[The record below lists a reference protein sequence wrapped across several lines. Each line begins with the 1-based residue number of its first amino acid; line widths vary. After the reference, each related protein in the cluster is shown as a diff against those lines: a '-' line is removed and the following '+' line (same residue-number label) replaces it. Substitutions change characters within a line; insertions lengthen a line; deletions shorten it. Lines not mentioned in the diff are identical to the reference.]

1 MNRPEN
7 HLKSAMLMLFY
18 DKIRCN
24 DCGWNMNRIAIYLNQ
39 HIDGV
44 VYSAPNVLEHYSTD
58 RSLLKFHPR
67 IVAIPANTNDIR
79 RLVKFSNQLAAKKIS
94 LPITVRGAG
103 YSKTGS
109 SIGNGLIISTE
120 KLNHIREIDV
130 RQRLIRVQSGVTL
143 GELKKTLSV
152 HGLDLPV
159 SGDPHET
166 IGGLI
171 AKNAAASVNTEPK
184 TITDFVEEAEIVLSD
199 SSLIQTK
206 NFGQWGL
213 KKKLEQKNLEGEIYR
228 QIREIISKQ
237 SETVVKIALTT
248 QNRSGYSGIKSVQNR
263 RSFNILPLFCGSEG
277 TLGIITE
284 VILRVEPVF
293 ESPKWFAI
301 PCVDG
306 KDFYRVA
313 QLLKKLKFT
322 DIEVYDASLFNQAE
336 STGKKLGFYRRAPE
350 DGYLIVANAKDDAH
364 RDRRNKFRK
373 LKKALAAKDKL
384 IIEDVKNARD
394 FIAVNENLLAFLN
407 DAGASFF
414 LPLVDGT
421 YIPEE
426 HQVEFLRGLQLM
438 SEKFKL
444 KLAVYGSVD
453 FNTFTVR
460 PSFSPATS
468 EGRKALIAFLRKYL
482 RLVEHCNGYL
492 CGDAPEGRFLAMF
505 MRPSEDAETLALYGK
520 IKEIFD
526 PYDILNPGL
535 KQEVEPRNVLRHFRT
550 DYNGGVNTV
559 K

>member
-1 MNRPEN
+1 
-7 HLKSAMLMLFY
+7 
-18 DKIRCN
+18 
-24 DCGWNMNRIAIYLNQ
+24 MNRIAIYLNQ

-120 KLNHIREIDV
+120 KLNHIQEIDV
-130 RQRLIRVQSGVTL
+130 RQRLIRVQAGVTL
-143 GELKKTLSV
+143 GELKKALGV

-171 AKNAAASVNTEPK
+171 AKNASASVNTEPK
-184 TITDFVEEAEIVLSD
+184 TIIDFVEEAEIILSD
-199 SSLIQTK
+199 GSLIETD
-206 NFGQWGL
+206 NYSPRTL
-213 KKKLEQKNLEGEIYR
+213 KKKLNQKNLEGEIYR
-228 QIREIISKQ
+228 QVKEILDKQ
-237 SETVVKIALTT
+237 SENVMKIALNT
-248 QNRSGYSGIKSVQNR
+248 QNRSGYSGIKSVQEKRN
-263 RSFNILPLFCGSEG
+263 FNLLPLFCGSEG

-293 ESPKWFAI
+293 EKPDWFAI
-301 PCVDG
+301 PCADAKEFVRIS
-306 KDFYRVA
+306 KI
-313 QLLKKLKFT
+313 LKKLKFT
-322 DIEVYDASLFNQAE
+322 NIEVYDAALFNQADT
-336 STGKKLGFYRRAPE
+336 TGKTCGFYRKAPDE
-350 DGYLIVANAKDDAH
+350 GYLIIANTKDDAR
-364 RDRRNKFRK
+364 RDRRRKLAK
-373 LKKALAAKDKL
+373 LKKALTGKDR
-384 IIEDVKNARD
+384 IIVEDVKNSRD
-394 FIAVNENLLAFLN
+394 FVAVNENLLAYLN
-407 DAGASFF
+407 DAGANYY

-426 HQVEFLRGLQLM
+426 KQADFLRGLQLM
-438 SEKFKL
+438 TEKFKL

-460 PSFSPATS
+460 PSFTPATS
-468 EGRKALIAFLRKYL
+468 EGRKELISFLRKYL
-482 RLVEHCNGYL
+482 KLVEHCEGYP

-505 MRPSEDAETLALYGK
+505 TRPSEDTETLAIYGK

-550 DYNGGVNTV
+550 DYNDGVNTV

>member
-1 MNRPEN
+1 
-7 HLKSAMLMLFY
+7 
-18 DKIRCN
+18 
-24 DCGWNMNRIAIYLNQ
+24 MNRIAIYLNQ

-44 VYSAPNVLEHYSTD
+44 VYSAPSVLEHYSTD

-67 IVAIPANTNDIR
+67 IVAVPANTNDVR

-120 KLNHIREIDV
+120 KLNHIQEIDT
-130 RQRLIRVQSGVTL
+130 RQRLIRVQAGVTL
-143 GELKKTLSV
+143 GELKKSLGV

-159 SGDPHET
+159 SGNPRET

-171 AKNAAASVNTEPK
+171 AKNAAASVNTEPS
-184 TITDFVEEAEIVLSD
+184 TIADFVEEAEIVLSD
-199 SSLIQTK
+199 GSLIQTF
-206 NFGQWGL
+206 NHNQRGL
-213 KKKLEQKNLEGEIYR
+213 KKKLEQKDLEGEIYR
-228 QIREIISKQ
+228 QIKTILDKQ
-237 SETVVKIALTT
+237 SDTVTKIALTT
-248 QNRSGYSGIKSVQNR
+248 QNRSGYSGIKAVQEKRN
-263 RSFNILPLFCGSEG
+263 FDLLPLFCGSEG

-293 ESPKWFAI
+293 ESPDWFAI
-301 PCVDG
+301 PCADG
-306 KDFYRVA
+306 NDYVRIV

-322 DIEVYDASLFNQAE
+322 DIEVYDASLFDQAE
-336 STGKKLGFYRRAPE
+336 STGKKLGFYRKIPKN
-350 DGYLIVANAKDDAH
+350 GYLIIANAKDDAR
-364 RDRRNKFRK
+364 RDRRYKFFK
-373 LKKALAAKDKL
+373 LKKALVAKDKL

-394 FIAVNENLLAFLN
+394 FIAVGENLLAFLN
-407 DAGASFF
+407 DAGSSFF
-414 LPLVDGT
+414 LPLVDGA
-421 YIPEE
+421 YVPEE
-426 HQVEFLRGLQLM
+426 RQAEFLRGLQLM

-444 KLAVYGSVD
+444 KLAVYGSAD

-460 PSFSPATS
+460 PSFSPATP
-468 EGRKALIAFLRKYL
+468 EGRKSLITFLRNYL
-482 RLVEHCNGYL
+482 RLLDHCDGYP

-505 MRPSEDAETLALYGK
+505 TRPSEDTETLALYGK

-550 DYNGGVNTV
+550 DYNSGVNSV

>member
-1 MNRPEN
+1 MF
-7 HLKSAMLMLFY
+7 LY
-18 DKIRCN
+18 DKIKCN
-24 DCGWNMNRIAIYLNQ
+24 DYGWIMNRIAIYLNQ

-67 IVAIPANTNDIR
+67 IVAVPANTNDIR

-120 KLNHIREIDV
+120 KLNHIQEIDV
-130 RQRLIRVQSGVTL
+130 RQRLIRVQAGVTL
-143 GELKKTLSV
+143 SELKKSLGV

-171 AKNAAASVNTEPK
+171 AKNAAASVNTEPR
-184 TITDFVEEAEIVLSD
+184 TIADFVEEAEIVLSD
-199 SSLIQTK
+199 GSLIQTDSL
-206 NFGQWGL
+206 GIWGL

-228 QIREIISKQ
+228 QIKEIIDKQ
-237 SETVVKIALTT
+237 SEAVMRIALTT
-248 QNRSGYSGIKSVQNR
+248 QNRSGYAGSKSVQER
-263 RSFNILPLFCGSEG
+263 RSFDLLPLFCGSEG

-293 ESPKWFAI
+293 ESPDWFAI
-301 PCVDG
+301 PCADV
-306 KDFYRVA
+306 KDYARVS
-313 QLLKKLKFT
+313 QILKKLKFT
-322 DIEVYDASLFNQAE
+322 DIEVYDASLFNQSE
-336 STGKKLGFYRRAPE
+336 TTGKTISFYHKVPDGGF
-350 DGYLIVANAKDDAH
+350 LIVANAKDDAR
-364 RDRRNKFRK
+364 RDRRYKFYK
-373 LKKALAAKDKL
+373 LKKALGVKDKL
-384 IIEDVKNARD
+384 IVENEKNAHD
-394 FIAVNENLLAFLN
+394 FVAVNENLLAYLN

-414 LPLVDGT
+414 LPLVDGA

-426 HQVEFLRGLQLM
+426 RQAEFLRSLQLM
-438 SEKFKL
+438 CEKFKL

-482 RLVEHCNGYL
+482 RLIEHCDGYP

-505 MRPSEDAETLALYGK
+505 TRPSEDSETLAIYGK

-550 DYNGGVNTV
+550 DYNAGVNTV

>member
-1 MNRPEN
+1 
-7 HLKSAMLMLFY
+7 MLLY
-18 DKIRCN
+18 VKIRCN
-24 DCGWNMNRIAIYLNQ
+24 DYGWIMNRIAIYLNQ

-67 IVAIPANTNDIR
+67 IVAIPANTSDIR

-120 KLNHIREIDV
+120 KLNRIQEIDV
-130 RQRLIRVQSGVTL
+130 RQRLIRVQAGVTL
-143 GELKKTLSV
+143 GELKKALGV

-171 AKNAAASVNTEPK
+171 AKNASASVNTEPK
-184 TITDFVEEAEIVLSD
+184 TIIDFIDEAEIVLSD
-199 SSLIQTK
+199 GSLIKTD
-206 NFGQWGL
+206 NLGSYAL
-213 KKKLEQKNLEGEIYR
+213 KKKLSQKDLEGEVYR
-228 QIREIISKQ
+228 QVKEILDKQ
-237 SETVVKIALTT
+237 SENIMKIALNT
-248 QNRSGYSGIKSVQNR
+248 QNRSGYSGIKSVQEKRN
-263 RSFNILPLFCGSEG
+263 FNLLPLFCGSEG

-284 VILRVEPVF
+284 VILRAEPVF
-293 ESPKWFAI
+293 DKPDWFAI
-301 PCVDG
+301 PCNDA
-306 KDFYRVA
+306 KDFARISKI
-313 QLLKKLKFT
+313 LKKIKFT
-322 DIEVYDASLFNQAE
+322 DIEVYDAALFNQAD
-336 STGKKLGFYRRAPE
+336 STGKTCGFYRKAPD
-350 DGYLIVANAKDDAH
+350 DGYLIVANAKDDA
-364 RDRRNKFRK
+364 RRNRRRKFAK
-373 LKKALAAKDKL
+373 LKKALTGKDKL
-384 IIEDVKNARD
+384 IVEDVKNSRD
-394 FIAVNENLLAFLN
+394 FIAVNENLLAYLN
-407 DAGASFF
+407 DAGANYY

-426 HQVEFLRGLQLM
+426 KQADFLRGVQLM
-438 SEKFKL
+438 VEKIKL

-460 PSFSPATS
+460 PSFTPATS
-468 EGRKALIAFLRKYL
+468 EGRKELIAFLRNYL
-482 RLVEHCNGYL
+482 RLVEHCDGYP

-505 MRPSEDAETLALYGK
+505 TRPSEDAETLAIYGK

-535 KQEVEPRNVLRHFRT
+535 KQEVEPHNVLRHFRT
-550 DYNGGVNTV
+550 DYNDGVNTV

>member
-1 MNRPEN
+1 
-7 HLKSAMLMLFY
+7 
-18 DKIRCN
+18 
-24 DCGWNMNRIAIYLNQ
+24 MNRIAIYLNQ

-67 IVAIPANTNDIR
+67 IVAIPASTNDIC

-120 KLNHIREIDV
+120 KLNHIQEIDV
-130 RQRLIRVQSGVTL
+130 RQRLVRVQAGLTL
-143 GELKKTLSV
+143 GELKKALGV

-171 AKNAAASVNTEPK
+171 AKNASASVNTEPK
-184 TITDFVEEAEIVLSD
+184 TIIDFIDEAEIVLSD
-199 SSLIQTK
+199 GSLIETD
-206 NFGQWGL
+206 NFNPRTL
-213 KKKLEQKNLEGEIYR
+213 KKKLKQKTFEGEIYR
-228 QIREIISKQ
+228 QVKSILDKQ
-237 SETVVKIALTT
+237 SENIMKIALNT
-248 QNRSGYSGIKSVQNR
+248 QNRSGYSGIKSVQEKRN
-263 RSFNILPLFCGSEG
+263 FNLLPLFCGSEG
-277 TLGIITE
+277 TLGVITE

-293 ESPKWFAI
+293 EKPDWFAVL
-301 PCVDG
+301 CNDS
-306 KDFYRVA
+306 KDFVRVSKI
-313 QLLKKLKFT
+313 LKKIKFT
-322 DIEVYDASLFNQAE
+322 DIEVYDMALFNRAD
-336 STGKKLGFYRRAPE
+336 STGKTCGLFRKVP
-350 DGYLIVANAKDDAH
+350 DGSFLIVANAKDDAR
-364 RDRRNKFRK
+364 RDRRRKFAK
-373 LKKALAAKDKL
+373 LKKELSGKDRL
-384 IIEDVKNARD
+384 IIEDVKNSHD
-394 FIAVNENLLAFLN
+394 FVAVNENLLAYLN
-407 DAGASFF
+407 DSGSSYY
-414 LPLVDGT
+414 LPLIDGV

-426 HQVEFLRGLQLM
+426 KQADFLRGIQLM
-438 SEKFKL
+438 TEKFKL

-460 PSFSPATS
+460 PSFTLATS
-468 EGRKALIAFLRKYL
+468 DGRKELVSFLRNYL
-482 RLVEHCNGYL
+482 KVIDYCGGYP

-505 MRPSEDAETLALYGK
+505 TRSNEDTDTLAIYGK

-550 DYNGGVNTV
+550 DYNDGVNTIR
-559 K
+559 

>member
-1 MNRPEN
+1 
-7 HLKSAMLMLFY
+7 
-18 DKIRCN
+18 
-24 DCGWNMNRIAIYLNQ
+24 MNRIAIYLNQ

-44 VYSAPNVLEHYSTD
+44 VYSAPNVLERYSTD

-67 IVAIPANTNDIR
+67 IVAVPANTRDVR
-79 RLVKFSNQLAAKKIS
+79 RLVRFSNQLAAKKIS

-120 KLNHIREIDV
+120 RLNHIQEIDV
-130 RQRLIRVQSGVTL
+130 RQRLIRVQTGVTL
-143 GELKKTLSV
+143 GELKKSLGV

-171 AKNAAASVNTEPK
+171 AKNASASVNTEPK
-184 TITDFVEEAEIVLSD
+184 TITDFIEEAEIVLSD
-199 SSLIQTK
+199 GSLIQTV
-206 NFGQWGL
+206 NCGRWGL

-228 QIREIISKQ
+228 QIKEILDIK
-237 SETVVKIALTT
+237 SETVAKIALTT
-248 QNRSGYSGIKSVQNR
+248 QNRSGYAGIKSVRER
-263 RSFNILPLFCGSEG
+263 RNFNILPLICGSEG

-293 ESPKWFAI
+293 ESPDWFAI
-301 PCVDG
+301 PCSDD
-306 KDFYRVA
+306 KDFVRVCKI
-313 QLLKKLKFT
+313 LKKIKFT
-322 DIEVYDASLFNQAE
+322 DIEVYDASIFNQAS
-336 STGKKLGFYRRAPE
+336 STGKACGLYRKVPD
-350 DGYLIVANAKDDAH
+350 DGLLIVANAKDDAR
-364 RDRRNKFRK
+364 RDRRRKFRK
-373 LKKALAAKDKL
+373 LRKALSGKDRL
-384 IIEDVKNARD
+384 VIEDIKNTRD

-407 DAGASFF
+407 DANPNYF
-414 LPLVDGT
+414 LPLVDGA

-426 HQVEFLRGLQLM
+426 RQAEFFQGLRLM
-438 SEKFKL
+438 TEKLKL
-444 KLAVYGSVD
+444 KLAIYGSVD

-468 EGRKALIAFLRKYL
+468 EGRKALIDFLRKYL
-482 RLVEHCNGYL
+482 KFVQHCDGYP

-505 MRPSEDAETLALYGK
+505 TRPSEDTDTLAIYGK
-520 IKEIFD
+520 IKGIFD

-550 DYNGGVNTV
+550 DYNNGISVI